1 MRVGPCVDAPSL
13 SLALRCGSS
22 GLRRVPPPARPPA
35 LTKDFL
41 MSDLPDSLPPLDELT
56 AGKFGTEVT
65 TGGRQPKNGVRKH
78 FTEADK
84 DRVLM
89 VFLRTGKDQKRTA
102 EITGVQL
109 ATLRKWVNDLL
120 ADRLHEL
127 SVRYG
132 QELEEANVADMK
144 AMVSLYSE
152 NEREALIRLREEM
165 PNLEARDLAKAVQ
178 HLSMARSKLVHTYM
192 TLEGRPTQV
201 TETRNPDDALRALV
215 DAGVIEA
222 EVVVEDDS

>member
-1 MRVGPCVDAPSL
+1 MLMRLPSRWRSAVAPLGYAGFPHRPAAGPHQRL
-13 SLALRCGSS
+13 
-22 GLRRVPPPARPPA
+22 
-35 LTKDFL
+35 L
-41 MSDLPDSLPPLDELT
+41 MSDLPDSLPPLDDLA

-65 TGGRQPKNGVRKH
+65 KGGRQPKDGSLRRH
-78 FTEADK
+78 FSEGDK

-89 VFLRTGKDQKRTA
+89 VFLRTGKDQKRTC
-102 EITGVQL
+102 EITGVKEQ
-109 ATLRKWVNDLL
+109 TLRKWVNDLL

-201 TETRNPDDALRALV
+201 TESRSVDDIERRLAEF
-215 DAGVIEA
+215 GVVEA
-222 EVVVEDDS
+222 EVVEDGD